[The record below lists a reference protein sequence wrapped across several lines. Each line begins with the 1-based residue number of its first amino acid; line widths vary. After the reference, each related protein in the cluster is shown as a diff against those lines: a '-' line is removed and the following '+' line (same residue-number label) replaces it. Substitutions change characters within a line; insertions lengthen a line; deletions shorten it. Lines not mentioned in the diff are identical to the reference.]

1 MRTDLLLA
9 LAVLAGVAL
18 GGGCKPAASEEKT
31 PILPRVR
38 VVTAEPSPIA
48 RTLRLTG
55 VFTAPPGRDVKL
67 GPLVPG
73 RLTSLHVAEGDR
85 VRAGQVL
92 GEVETGPASDE
103 LQQAEATEREAT
115 AAVQAA
121 EARRARTDVLVER
134 GVAARQDA
142 EQEHSAEAA
151 AQAAAQR
158 ARAAVELARRKVRRS
173 ELTAPFDGVV
183 AAVFIRQGEAVDGTG
198 QPVVELAATD
208 PLELRAWASPSQAA
222 TLHTGL
228 RASLSPEGS
237 EPPSGEVSMVSPTL
251 DAQSG
256 NVLVRLRFPNPQG
269 ALRLGALGHAWV
281 LTGQEERALRV
292 PTSALLPQEDGGVAL
307 SLVQEGKVHPL
318 PVELLSEEGTRAV
331 VRAALDGG
339 ESIISEGGYSLP
351 EGSTVE
357 VLR

>member
-1 MRTDLLLA
+1 MRTDPLLA
-9 LAVLAGVAL
+9 LGLLAGVVL
-18 GGGCKPAASEEKT
+18 GGGCKPAAPQEKT
-31 PILPRVR
+31 PALPRVR
-38 VVTAEPSPIA
+38 VIAAEPGPVA
-48 RTLRLTG
+48 RTSMVTG

-73 RLTSLHVAEGDR
+73 RLTRLLVAEGDR

-151 AQAAAQR
+151 AQAAQQR

-183 AAVFIRQGEAVDGTG
+183 AAVFIRQGEAVDGSG

-208 PLELRAWASPSQAA
+208 PLELRAWVAPAQAA
-222 TLHTGL
+222 ALHAGL
-228 RASLSPEGS
+228 RASLSPE
-237 EPPSGEVSMVSPTL
+237 EAPPSGEVVMVSPAL

-269 ALRLGALGHAWV
+269 ALRLGALGRAWI
-281 LTGQEERALRV
+281 LTGQEERALKV
-292 PTSALLPQEDGGVAL
+292 PTSALLPQADGGVAL
-307 SLVQEGKVHPL
+307 SLVEEGKVRPL

-331 VRAALDGG
+331 VRAPLDGG

-351 EGSTVE
+351 EGSAVE